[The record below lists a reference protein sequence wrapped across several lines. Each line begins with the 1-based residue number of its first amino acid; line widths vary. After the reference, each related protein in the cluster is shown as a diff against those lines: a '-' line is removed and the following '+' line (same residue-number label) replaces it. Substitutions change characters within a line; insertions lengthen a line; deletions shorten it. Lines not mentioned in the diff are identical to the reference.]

1 MRPLHFDGDSQLPST
16 NAFSL
21 WNRHTTQD
29 VLSRDKSMTRILLF
43 VLAVSHCGLAM
54 SQSSI
59 GFRTDGT
66 GRYPDA
72 TPPLKWST
80 DKNIVWNIELPKSN
94 AIPVI
99 LREKLFTCAEPC
111 VLLCIDKANGEILW
125 QGESRFDEIKLSEAE
140 QAQFD
145 IERQQGEQLNKQLSV
160 LNKQSSALRKLFKDE
175 KASKEETDKK
185 LKEIRTQSEAIK
197 AEKRKLTTLNRY
209 LEPGKGGGGRYH
221 PTGGY
226 SSPTPVT
233 DGKHVYV
240 IFGNGLAACYDLEG
254 NRKWLRLIEQPT
266 AAYGHGSSPLL
277 VNDKL
282 LVHFSDLVALN
293 TRDGSEAWR
302 VKISPGHG
310 TAMHTRLGDVDVAIH
325 PSGNV
330 YRISDGNLLA
340 KGLGKTG
347 PNSPLVQDGK
357 VFFVAGRVSGYALP
371 TSSEIPATWEPLW
384 KGANLKGGGY
394 WFPSPILHEGLIYA
408 MNARSIFSVV
418 DATTGQLVYERRMDF
433 GGGQSYPSIT
443 LAGKYLFASSDNGT
457 TLVLEP
463 GREYQEIA
471 RNPLEPFRSSLVFEG
486 KRMYARTTKGLWCIG
501 E

>member
-1 MRPLHFDGDSQLPST
+1 
-16 NAFSL
+16 
-21 WNRHTTQD
+21 
-29 VLSRDKSMTRILLF
+29 MTRLLLF
-43 VLAVSHCGLAM
+43 VLAVSYSGSAM
-54 SQSSI
+54 SQSPI

-72 TPPLKWST
+72 NPPLHWAT
-80 DKNIVWNIELPKSN
+80 DKNVVWHIELPKSN

-99 LREKLFTCAEPC
+99 LGEKLFTCAEPC
-111 VLLCIDKANGEILW
+111 VLLCIDKSNGKILW
-125 QGESRFDEIKLSEAE
+125 EAESRFDEIKLSETE
-140 QAQFD
+140 QAQFEV
-145 IERQQGEQLNKQLSV
+145 ERRQAEQLDKQLSV
-160 LNKQSSALRKLFKDE
+160 LNKQRSELQKLLKDGKTTKEEADE
-175 KASKEETDKK
+175 KFKE
-185 LKEIRTQSEAIK
+185 LRTQSDAIRE
-197 AEKRKLTTLNRY
+197 EKRKLTTWNRY
-209 LEPGKGGGGRYH
+209 LEAGKGGAGRYH

-254 NRKWLRLIEQPT
+254 NRQWLKLVEQPT

-277 VNDKL
+277 VGDKL
-282 LVHFSDLVALN
+282 LVHFSDLVALD
-293 TRDGSEAWR
+293 TRDGREAWR
-302 VKISPGHG
+302 AKVSPGHG

-330 YRISDGNLLA
+330 YRISDGTLLA

-347 PNSPLVQDGK
+347 PNSPLVQEGK

-384 KGANLKGGGY
+384 KGPNLKGGGY
-394 WFPSPILHEGLIYA
+394 WFPSPILHDGLIYA

-418 DATTGQLVYERRMDF
+418 DATTGELVYERRLDF

-443 LAGKYLFASSDNGT
+443 LAGNFLFASSDNGT

-463 GREYQEIA
+463 GREYKELA
-471 RNPLEPFRSSLVFEG
+471 RNSLEPFRSSLVFEG
-486 KRMYARTTKGLWCIG
+486 NRMYARTTKGLWCIG
-501 E
+501 Q